1 MPSLRRALRTGWLI
15 VLFSSL
21 AACGASEPSTPAMAT
36 AVERATTT
44 SAATGPAS
52 FAVRYYHT
60 KLPFSLEP
68 PIGWEVT
75 EDTLGG
81 ALAQLT
87 SADGKASIAL
97 VSSVPDGADARDE
110 NLQTLDPW
118 LATGEEVEEEGA
130 FEFDSGET
138 GHLSRGRAADSTTR
152 AAATLL
158 ADGVAVHLLY
168 FTQQEALEATYAE
181 FITSARSLRIEPTEP
196 IEVDRSTTLSLD
208 AGEAEELDPALTH
221 IGPSA
226 AIGDLFRGLV
236 VLDPNL
242 RIRPA
247 LAENWQ
253 VSSDGAVYTF
263 FLDPEARFHNGRP
276 VTADDVVFSWERA
289 ASPELASPTAMT
301 YMGDIAGLAAYH
313 SGQADSI
320 TGVKVIDE
328 RTLQVTLES
337 PRLTFLHK
345 LAYPVSWVVDRY
357 NVGFPGWEQ
366 HPNGTGPYRVLQ
378 HLEDQVLLLEA
389 DPGFIGGRPPIQYVR
404 YLMYAGY
411 TQQLYEQGE
420 VDQTYVLRDQI
431 SRVEDPG
438 DGLYGTLLAE
448 PAMCT
453 YYVTLNTAAPPFD
466 DPKVRRAFAR
476 AVDRQR
482 YVEALTDGEDLAAIG
497 LLPPGMPGSGAA
509 LNSPLFDPEA
519 ARVLLA
525 ESRYGSEGLPDIVW
539 TVPTSG
545 GYASAGV
552 SFLADTW
559 QRELGVEVTLEG
571 IEWQD
576 YYTRLDTGDYGQI
589 LLEGWCADYPDPEN
603 FLEVLF
609 DSGSAQNHAR
619 YSSAEF
625 DALAAAARLEA
636 DPAARLD
643 LFRQAEQRLLDDSP
657 AIFLSHSGPSF
668 MAWKTYVGG
677 YVPAAIGVPQHHAM
691 WLGE

>member
-1 MPSLRRALRTGWLI
+1 MRRMPCLPSL
-15 VLFSSL
+15 VLLSL
-21 AACGASEPSTPAMAT
+21 LLASCGLQGPSAPSTASPEATPALPGD
-36 AVERATTT
+36 
-44 SAATGPAS
+44 GP
-52 FAVRYYHT
+52 FPVRYYHT
-60 KLPFSLEP
+60 ELPVSIEP
-68 PIGWEVT
+68 PVGWEVT
-75 EDTLGG
+75 EDAMGG
-81 ALAQLT
+81 ARAHIT
-87 SADGKASIAL
+87 SPDGEARIAL
-97 VSSVPDGADARDE
+97 VSDVPYGTDARDE
-110 NLQTLDPW
+110 NLQTLGPW
-118 LATGEEVEEEGA
+118 LATGQEVEEEGA

-152 AAATLL
+152 AAVTLL
-158 ADGVAVHLLY
+158 TDDIAVHLLY
-168 FTQQEALEATYAE
+168 FTQQEAFEATYDV
-181 FITSARSLRIEPTEP
+181 FIASARSLRIEPTEP

-221 IGPSA
+221 SGPSG

-242 RIRPA
+242 QIRPA
-247 LAENWQ
+247 LAEDWQ

-263 FLDPEARFHNGRP
+263 SLDPEARFHNGRP

-289 ASPELASPTAMT
+289 ASAQLASPTAMT
-301 YMGDIAGLAAYH
+301 YLGDIAGLAAYH
-313 SGQADSI
+313 NGQADSI

-328 RTLQVTLES
+328 HTLQVTLES
-337 PRLTFLHK
+337 PRVTFLYK
-345 LAYPVSWVVDRY
+345 LAYPVSWIVDRF

-389 DPGFIGGRPPIQYVR
+389 NPRFLGGQPPIQYVR

-411 TQQLYEQGE
+411 AQQLYEQGE
-420 VDQTYVLRDQI
+420 IDRTYVLRDQI

-438 DGLYGTLLAE
+438 DGLYGTLLTE

-453 YYVTLNTAAPPFD
+453 YYVALNTITPPFD
-466 DPKVRRAFAR
+466 DPQVRRAFAL

-509 LNSPLFDPEA
+509 LNSPTFDPEA

-525 ESRYGSEGLPDIVW
+525 ESRYAGEGLPGIVW

-576 YYTRLDTGDYGQI
+576 YYTRLDAGDYGQI

-609 DSGSAQNHAR
+609 YSGSAQNHAR

-625 DALAAAARLEA
+625 DALAAAARVEA

-677 YVPAAIGVPQHHAM
+677 YVPAAIGVPQHHTM